1 MNVPFRMLAAGS
13 PTKDLRMA
21 AAACLKVCK
30 RARRPDLAQQ
40 LLSRMDE
47 STMDTE
53 SLSSSSLAPD
63 VQHYTEGILS
73 CAPVYDWQ
81 RALAMFRKLE
91 ANHSSSTIPELPRH
105 TSVNFSAPRSG
116 RVINTSSHSQT
127 LVPQHEKA
135 RVDLFACSALITVLA
150 QTGQATE
157 ALKVVRRM
165 DHNLGLTPYL
175 HCFNGALAACAESK
189 KHAEDAVELLLV

>member
-1 MNVPFRMLAAGS
+1 MLAAGS

-116 RVINTSSHSQT
+116 RVSNTSSHSQT

-165 DHNLGLTPYL
+165 DHNLGLTPDL